1 MNTLY
6 NSTVLITSF
15 TFRIPAYYTSY
26 YLSFTINS
34 IFHLFFWFFLYVEND
49 RYISYICTVYESLL
63 MYSNYISAIFQN

>member
-34 IFHLFFWFFLYVEND
+34 IFLLFFGFFYMLKMTGKSGIYVLYMN
-49 RYISYICTVYESLL
+49 RI
-63 MYSNYISAIFQN
+63 